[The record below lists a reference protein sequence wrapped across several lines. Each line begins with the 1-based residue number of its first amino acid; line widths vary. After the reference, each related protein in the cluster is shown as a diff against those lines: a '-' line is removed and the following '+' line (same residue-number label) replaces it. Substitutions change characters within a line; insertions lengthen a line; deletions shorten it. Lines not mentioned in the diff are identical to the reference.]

1 MVYDTVGS
9 PETVETAVRL
19 LRPHGRLVVLG
30 VEPPERFE
38 WTPIYFKE
46 LAVVGS
52 NAFGIELFCGEHRHA
67 IDIYLQLAAEG
78 LDLSR
83 LVTHRFPLERW
94 NQAFTT
100 CMRKSAS
107 RAVKVVFSFTGDG

>member
-52 NAFGIELFCGEHRHA
+52 NAFGIEPFRGEHRHA
-67 IDIYLQLAAEG
+67 IDIYLELAGEG

-83 LVTHRFPLERW
+83 LVTHRFPLER
-94 NQAFTT
+94 
-100 CMRKSAS
+100 
-107 RAVKVVFSFTGDG
+107 